1 MLFNREIIGESCA
14 VNAILGGIMAQEII
28 KVFSNGFFQSSYIS
42 DSLIFIV
49 DFWKVLSKKNEPID
63 NFFLFDGD
71 KMSGIIE
78 TVGYPSAL
86 ST

>member
-49 DFWKVLSKKNEPID
+49 DF
-63 NFFLFDGD
+63 
-71 KMSGIIE
+71 
-78 TVGYPSAL
+78 
-86 ST
+86 